1 MFPLPA
7 EALDGQRVLLIGLVR
22 TDARNA
28 YFVSG
33 VASWSD
39 QRLSVAYDPM
49 VPSLKPLGTPLAWRG
64 FDPCVLPDI
73 LLPKAWRRVEPLA
86 SGVAACV
93 VSWLPDSVP
102 SALVIGNAFFGV
114 ATNGAT
120 GEIFLMQ
127 GDPSSISMFS
137 ANPDLDPAT

>member
-22 TDARNA
+22 TDPRNA

-114 ATNGAT
+114 ATNGGT